1 MNKLTRH
8 NINNI
13 IPTCNSKNK
22 NNFEKST
29 IIIKEGVVSPYV
41 AFIVNYLNKKEK
53 KLLKK

>member
-13 IPTCNSKNK
+13 IPTYNCKNK

-53 KLLKK
+53 KLQKK